1 MTDLRKT
8 AEMALEALEI
18 TWATE
23 CGFFD
28 NRDKITG
35 SVKALRQ
42 ALENEPEEII
52 ELRQL
57 MQDPSV
63 TGVLLEVHRGP
74 LSKSIREYG
83 ECSCPTNKEGDV
95 ILEVTHE

>member
-1 MTDLRKT
+1 MTDLRKA
-8 AEMALEALEI
+8 AEMALVCLDNAIAYSNQELRQQSEARI
-18 TWATE
+18 
-23 CGFFD
+23 
-28 NRDKITG
+28 
-35 SVKALRQ
+35 ALRE

-63 TGVLLEVHRGP
+63 TGVLFEVHRGP

-83 ECSCPTNKEGDV
+83 ECSCPTSKEGDV
-95 ILEVTHE
+95 IFEVTHD

>member
-1 MTDLRKT
+1 MSDLRKA
-8 AEMALEALEI
+8 AEMALACL
-18 TWATE
+18 
-23 CGFFD
+23 D
-28 NRDKITG
+28 NAIAYSNQEFCQQSKARI
-35 SVKALRQ
+35 ALRE

-63 TGVLLEVHRGP
+63 TGVLFEVHRGP

-95 ILEVTHE
+95 IFEVTHD